1 MLRTLAFSA
10 VVFASASAFAGTAC
24 PEHFVAGKP
33 PVVTNTKM
41 QARTREL
48 CFEAFVVLHSGIS
61 RTPLYAAEHL
71 TRENLKQAK
80 LVPRENS
87 FHAEKSLPEG
97 ERAELDDYARSG
109 YDRGQ
114 MAPNVDFANKEAQAE
129 SFSLGNVVPQV
140 HANNVGVWA
149 GLEGAARQLA
159 STEGELYVVSGPAF
173 ISSKVKKIGNVMVP
187 NYIWKV
193 FYSPAQRRAGAYI
206 VANED
211 TQDYQT
217 LTVSEL
223 EKKIGINPLPGVSKT
238 IRDAGM
244 TMPEP
249 AAPPGKKP
257 KAESGDEPAKQPSN
271 KDADAALNGFIRF
284 LLQFISN
291 LLK

>member
-33 PVVTNTKM
+33 PVVTNTKL

-48 CFEAFVVLHSGIS
+48 CFEAFAVLHSGVS

-71 TRENLKQAK
+71 TRENLKKAK
-80 LVPRENS
+80 LLPRVNA
-87 FHAEKSLPEG
+87 FHSEKSLPEN

-109 YDRGQ
+109 YDRGH
-114 MAPNVDFANKEAQAE
+114 MVPNVHSGTRKAQE
-129 SFSLGNVVPQV
+129 ETSSLANVVPQV

-149 GLEGAARQLA
+149 GLEGASRQLA

-173 ISSKVKKIGNVMVP
+173 IGSKIKKIGNVLVP
-187 NYIWKV
+187 THIWKV
-193 FYSPAQRRAGAYI
+193 IYSPVQRRAGAYL

-223 EKKIGINPLPGVSKT
+223 EKKIGISLLPGVPQSV
-238 IRDAGM
+238 RDGAW
-244 TMPEP
+244 
-249 AAPPGKKP
+249 
-257 KAESGDEPAKQPSN
+257 
-271 KDADAALNGFIRF
+271 
-284 LLQFISN
+284 
-291 LLK
+291 

>member
-1 MLRTLAFSA
+1 MLRTFAFSA
-10 VVFASASAFAGTAC
+10 LVFASVSALAGTAC
-24 PEHFVAGKP
+24 PEHFVAGQP
-33 PVVTNTKM
+33 PVVTNPKM

-48 CFEAFVVLHSGIS
+48 CFEAFAVLHSGVS

-71 TRENLKQAK
+71 TRDNLKQAR
-80 LVPRENS
+80 LLPRKDS
-87 FHAEKSLPEG
+87 FHAEKSLPES

-109 YDRGQ
+109 YDRGH
-114 MAPNVDFANKEAQAE
+114 MAPNADFANKTAQAE
-129 SFSLGNVVPQV
+129 SFSLANMVPQV
-140 HANNVGVWA
+140 HANNAGVWA
-149 GLEGAARQLA
+149 GLEGAARELA

-173 ISSKVKKIGNVMVP
+173 SGSKIKKVGNVMVP
-187 NYIWKV
+187 PYIWKV

-223 EKKIGINPLPGVSKT
+223 EKKIGVSLLPGVPKT

-257 KAESGDEPAKQPSN
+257 KAEPGDTPAKEATGKSGN
-271 KDADAALNGFIRF
+271 AEANGFIRF
-284 LLQFISN
+284 LVQFISR